1 MSPTSWM
8 SRRSWISIEEP
19 VKKTLE
25 HDKRKLF
32 TRPLHKTG
40 AAALCL
46 SGKSRTFRREEE
58 ANKCWFDISVGC
70 ATLWCFIEKG
80 DRSCGNV
87 LKRQEKMDIYLGE
100 NVTFLGFSGK
110 KLA

>member
-1 MSPTSWM
+1 M

-19 VKKTLE
+19 MKKRLE
-25 HDKRKLF
+25 HAAEHAKRKLF

-46 SGKSRTFRREEE
+46 SGKSCAFRREAGTNEHR
-58 ANKCWFDISVGC
+58 FDISVER
-70 ATLWCFIEKG
+70 AMLRYFVEKG

-87 LKRQEKMDIYLGE
+87 LKKQEKMDIYLGE

>member
-1 MSPTSWM
+1 
-8 SRRSWISIEEP
+8 
-19 VKKTLE
+19 VKKRLE
-25 HDKRKLF
+25 RSAEHAKRKLF

-46 SGKSRTFRREEE
+46 SGKSRTFQREEG
-58 ANKCWFDISVGC
+58 ANKCWLDISVGC
-70 ATLWCFIEKG
+70 ATLWCFVEKG

-87 LKRQEKMDIYLGE
+87 LKRQEKMDIHLGE